1 MYHNSSV
8 ALRVGARP
16 GTFSRD
22 GCYFHAHLLK
32 SLSLCSKA
40 PQGIAVDHVVKAASS
55 EHGRNV
61 RRTTGEKEANDAT
74 GSV

>member
-1 MYHNSSV
+1 M
-8 ALRVGARP
+8 GARP
-16 GTFSRD
+16 GTFSRS
-22 GCYFHAHLLK
+22 GCYFNAHLLE

-61 RRTTGEKEANDAT
+61 RRTTAEKEANDAT